1 MAGDDSLRIS
11 DIKDKRL
18 QELAKTFDKGGKKG
32 ILEGQE
38 LINFNKAKA
47 NYKPNT
53 IVVKIKDVKVL
64 KTPGTVLNTRNI
76 LTVIENYEKDNQG
89 KTLLGDFMKDDRF
102 TRTERKN
109 GAIKTFEI
117 LYNKVL
123 TGAKT
128 DFQKQELL
136 ALKERFNKVVTE
148 EMDDSWFEWGISTS
162 EANEIV
168 EKMQKMY
175 TETSEELAHEIYD
188 HADDNHFSY
197 ADKDFRYL
205 LNSVDKGNAISV
217 AQKVKNYKNNT
228 GHESLLQILA
238 QEYTMPFSD
247 EQKAEKKAQIKHFVN
262 SYFEAAAGYANSSYK
277 KEADKLLNNILNSS
291 DTGNNLMTSDIKK
304 LDSLMDT
311 LIINKPTDIAD
322 KLYKIINDNSFAFSR
337 TDVKVLMDKINN
349 SNINEVLEEFK
360 KNGEKKS
367 LLTMIDEEWGDDEI
381 RKAYI
386 NKIVKTQLQA
396 SGLAKNKEIVEHVN
410 ASLKNESVA
419 DAELLMS
426 VLGKNKDINYMS
438 KTLFNSLSKD
448 KNNIDKQAIQ
458 YLLDGINKNNVM
470 QFMETFNKLSKGKP
484 ITQYLQEKGNAR
496 ANEYILSITDSIL
509 EAHEAKFQDEEF
521 SSTFGLLKTDVK
533 DYIRKNISD
542 KDDITRVV
550 NSFLPASSDNIAKTI
565 EDIADDKTHAP
576 EDVSFKLWIAKIDK
590 SNARE
595 VIKAYQEKFDGET
608 PINAIIEEYGSDVGT
623 RQSQILHILSSLV
636 GEIGEDKVNPGN
648 IADFNARLES
658 ELFGYLPASADKL
671 NNLLAAVSAGI
682 PEKGQTIDNANADVT
697 KLTNIRPQIAELSL
711 GEKYGNFSWQYSNLK
726 DIKSMDDISKLTGL
740 SVEYLNEMKI
750 TEGVRTTAYKCSS
763 NKRTIGIGH
772 NFHNTK
778 GEERKYLDSKE
789 LTESEIYQILA
800 YDLVKAINKLQNN
813 RNIDTSKLTQGQF
826 EALVD
831 VSFNAP
837 GYMNTLCEKTNAAI
851 EIQETSGEKKAQ
863 KAFDEAAYEFNQQY
877 SNAKIASG
885 LCKRRIR
892 NILRY
897 SGVDSFKDLPADSE
911 ARKRVTILAKNGYN
925 ASSMLKKGKY
935 TADICKILGITEEEF
950 NALKYPKGYKS

>member
-1 MAGDDSLRIS
+1 MAGNDSLRIS

-53 IVVKIKDVKVL
+53 IVVKVKDVRVL

-76 LTVIENYEKDNQG
+76 LTVIENYEKDNDG

-162 EANEIV
+162 EVNEIV

-175 TETSEELAHEIYD
+175 TASSEELAHEIYD
-188 HADDNHFSY
+188 HADDNNFSY

-205 LNSVDKGNAISV
+205 LNSLDSGNAISV
-217 AQKVKNYKNNT
+217 AQQVKNYKNNKN
-228 GHESLLQILA
+228 HESLLQVLA

-247 EQKAEKKAQIKHFVN
+247 EQKAEKKAQIKNFVN
-262 SYFEAAAGYANSSYK
+262 SYFKAAGFSESTYLKDAQ
-277 KEADKLLNNILNSS
+277 KLLNSITDAW
-291 DTGNNLMTSDIKK
+291 DTTSLVNTSDIKK
-304 LDSLMDT
+304 LDSIMDT
-311 LIINKPTDIAD
+311 LIINKPKDIAD

-337 TDVKVLMDKINN
+337 TDTKILLDKINN

-367 LLTMIDEEWGDDEI
+367 LLQMIDEEWGDDEV
-381 RKAYI
+381 RKSYI
-386 NKIVKTQLQA
+386 NKLVKTQLDA

-410 ASLKNESVA
+410 ASFKNESVA

-426 VLGKNKDINYMS
+426 VLGKNKDVNFIS

-448 KNNIDKQAIQ
+448 EDNLDKQAIQ
-458 YLLDGINKNNVM
+458 YLLDGINKSNVM
-470 QFMETFNKLSKGKP
+470 QFMQTFNKLSKGKP
-484 ITQYLQEKGNAR
+484 ITQYLQEKGDAR

-509 EAHEAKFQDEEF
+509 EVNDAKFQDEDF
-521 SSTFGLLKTDVK
+521 SSTFAMLKTDVK
-533 DYIRKNISD
+533 DYIRNHISD

-550 NSFLPASSDNIAKTI
+550 NSFLPASATDIAKNI
-565 EDIADDKTHAP
+565 EAIADDKTHAP

-595 VIKAYQEKFDGET
+595 VIKAYQEKFDKET
-608 PINAIIEEYGSDVGT
+608 PINAIIEEYGSDVGA
-623 RQSQILHILSSLV
+623 RQSQILHVLSSLV

-648 IADFNARLES
+648 IADFNAHLED
-658 ELFGYLPASADKL
+658 ELFGYLPASAGKL

-682 PEKGQTIDNANADVT
+682 PEKGQAIENTNADIST
-697 KLTNIRPQIAELSL
+697 LTNIRPQIAELSL

-726 DIKSMDDISKLTGL
+726 NIKSMDDISKLTGL
-740 SVEYLNEMKI
+740 SVDYLNEMKI
-750 TEGVRTTAYKCSS
+750 TEGVRKTAYKCSS

-778 GEERKYLDSKE
+778 GAERKYLDSNE
-789 LTESEIYQILA
+789 ITDSEIYQILA

-837 GYMNTLCEKTNAAI
+837 GYMKTLSEKTNAAI
-851 EIQETSGEKKAQ
+851 DIKESSGDKKAQ
-863 KAFDEAAYEFNQQY
+863 KAFDEAAFEFNQQY

-885 LCKRRIR
+885 LCKRRVR

-897 SGVDSFKDLPADSE
+897 CGVDSFKDLPADSE
-911 ARKRVTILAKNGYN
+911 AKKRVIILAKNGYN
-925 ASSMLKKGKY
+925 ASSMLKKVKY
-935 TADICKILGITEEEF
+935 TEDICKILGITKEEF
-950 NALKYPKGYKS
+950 SALKYPKGYKS